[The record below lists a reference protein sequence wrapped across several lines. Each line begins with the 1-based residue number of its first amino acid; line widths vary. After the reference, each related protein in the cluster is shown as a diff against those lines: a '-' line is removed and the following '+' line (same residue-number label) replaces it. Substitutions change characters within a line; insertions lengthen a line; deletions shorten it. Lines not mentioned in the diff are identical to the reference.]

1 MKDIKDEIYRELYT
15 ASQLALL
22 DKSIVNEI
30 KLEVHTAYKEL
41 NKVKVL
47 NKENVQDNSYHL

>member
-41 NKVKVL
+41 NKVKVI